1 MSADAIPIID
11 RRRDIM
17 VKVITEQNFE
27 EEVLKSEKP
36 VLVDFWATWCGPCR
50 RQAPIVE
57 ALAEEGYT
65 VGKVDVDQEMGLA
78 QEYKVMSIPT
88 LIVFKNGKEAN
99 RLVGLTPKET
109 LEGLLAE

>member
-1 MSADAIPIID
+1 
-11 RRRDIM
+11 M
-17 VKVITEQNFE
+17 VKEITEQNFE
-27 EEVLKSEKP
+27 KEVLESEKP

-50 RQAPIVE
+50 RQAPVVE
-57 ALAEEGYT
+57 KLAEEGYA

-78 QEYKVMSIPT
+78 QRFKVMSIPT
-88 LIVFKNGKEAN
+88 LIIFKGGKESK

>member
-1 MSADAIPIID
+1 MA
-11 RRRDIM
+11 
-17 VKVITEQNFE
+17 KVITEQNFE
-27 EEVLKSEKP
+27 EEVLKSDKP

-57 ALAEEGYT
+57 ELAEEGYA

-88 LIVFKNGKEAN
+88 LIIFKGGKEVK
-99 RLVGLTPKET
+99 RLVGLTSKEA
-109 LEGLLAE
+109 LEALLAE